1 MSLIYFLL
9 RTSWVTL
16 TLAVFVGCLSGA
28 SSAGLLALINTTLSS
43 AVPKATIIGSFVGL
57 CLLLVIGS
65 FVSQVLLIRLS
76 QGAVFDLRLLLSRRI
91 LASPLRHLEG
101 IGTHRLLAALT
112 EDIQSVS
119 NALMLIPTFCLNVA
133 VVAGC
138 LVYLSWLSWI
148 TSLIM
153 LGFIAFGIFSYQLLA
168 VKAVRF
174 MRLARKQEDDLF
186 NRFQALTEG
195 VKELKLHRQ
204 RRQAFLLE
212 DLQPTAA
219 AFRQHNQ
226 AGMTTF
232 AVAASWGQLLF
243 FMAIGI
249 PLFTLLTIQDLNLPI
264 VSGYVLTLVYLMAPM
279 TTIMNMIPPLGR
291 ASVALKQVESL
302 GLSLASHSTEQN
314 TTPSGLPQTWK
325 RLELVGVTHAYRRER
340 EESSFTLGPINLTFQ
355 AGELIFLI
363 GGNGSGKSTLAKLI
377 TGLYVPETGK
387 ICLDGQPITDENR
400 EWYRQHFAAIFSDF
414 YLFERL
420 LGLSCSE
427 LDAHTRDYLI
437 QLQLDHKVQVKDGM
451 LSTTDL
457 SQGQRKRLA
466 LLTAYLEDRSIY
478 LFDEWASD
486 QDPLFREIFYH
497 QLLAELKQRG
507 KTVLVISHDERYFDL
522 ADRIVKL
529 DYGKLEYEKRRTSP
543 TSTKP
548 DV

>member
-1 MSLIYFLL
+1 VNLIYFLL

-16 TLAVFVGCLSGA
+16 TLAVLVGCLSGA
-28 SSAGLLALINTTLSS
+28 SSAGLLALINTTLNH
-43 AVPKATIIGSFVGL
+43 AVPKAIVIWSFAGL
-57 CLLLVIGS
+57 CLLLVLGS

-91 LASPLRHLEG
+91 LSSPLRHLEE
-101 IGTHRLLAALT
+101 IGAHRLLAALT

-119 NALMLIPTFCLNVA
+119 DALMLIPTFCLNVA
-133 VVAGC
+133 IVAGC
-138 LVYLSWLSWI
+138 LIYLSWLSWI

-168 VKAVRF
+168 VRGVRF

-186 NRFQALTEG
+186 SRFQAITEG

-204 RRQAFLLE
+204 RRQAFLSE

-219 AFRQHNQ
+219 AFRQHNS

-243 FMAIGI
+243 FMAIGL
-249 PLFTLLTIQDLNLPI
+249 PLFTLLTIQDLNAPVI
-264 VSGYVLTLVYLMAPM
+264 SGYVLTLVYLMAPM
-279 TTIMNMIPPLGR
+279 TAIMSMIPPLGR
-291 ASVALKQVESL
+291 ANVALKQVEAL
-302 GLSLASHSTEQN
+302 GLSLTSHSTERN
-314 TTPSGLPQTWK
+314 TAPAASLPNWE
-325 RLELVGVTHAYRRER
+325 RLELIGVTHAYRRER
-340 EESSFTLGPINLTFQ
+340 EESSFILGPINLTFQ
-355 AGELIFLI
+355 AGELIFLV

-377 TGLYVPETGK
+377 TGLYVPETGE
-387 ICLDGQPITDENR
+387 IRLDGQLVTDENR
-400 EWYRQHFAAIFSDF
+400 EWYRQHFSAIFSDF

-420 LGLSCSE
+420 LGLSRSG
-427 LDAHTRDYLI
+427 LDAQTQDYLI
-437 QLQLDHKVQVKDGM
+437 QLQLDHKVQVKDGT

-486 QDPLFREIFYH
+486 QDPLFREIFYS

-507 KTVLVISHDERYFDL
+507 KTVLVISHDERYFHL

-529 DYGKLEYEKRRTSP
+529 DYGKLEYEKRMTRF

>member
-16 TLAVFVGCLSGA
+16 TLAVLVGCLSGA
-28 SSAGLLALINTTLSS
+28 SSAGLLALINTTLSN
-43 AVPKATIIGSFVGL
+43 AVPKAIIIWSFVGL
-57 CLLLVIGS
+57 CLLLVTGS

-91 LASPLRHLEG
+91 LSSPLRHLEE
-101 IGTHRLLAALT
+101 IGAHRLLAALT

-119 NALMLIPTFCLNVA
+119 DALMLIPTFCLNIA

-153 LGFIAFGIFSYQLLA
+153 LGFITFGIFSYQLLA
-168 VKAVRF
+168 VKGVRF
-174 MRLARKQEDDLF
+174 MRLARKEEDDLF
-186 NRFQALTEG
+186 NHFQAITEG

-204 RRQAFLLE
+204 RRQAFLSE

-219 AFRQHNQ
+219 AFRQHNG

-243 FMAIGI
+243 FMAIGL
-249 PLFTLLTIQDLNLPI
+249 PLFTLLTIQDLNAPV

-279 TTIMNMIPPLGR
+279 TAIMNMIPPLGR
-291 ASVALKQVESL
+291 ANVALKQVESL
-302 GLSLASHSTEQN
+302 GLSLTSHSTERN
-314 TTPSGLPQTWK
+314 TTPPASFPNWE
-325 RLELVGVTHAYRRER
+325 RLELIGVTHAYRRER
-340 EESSFTLGPINLTFQ
+340 EESSFILGPINLTFQ
-355 AGELIFLI
+355 AGELVFLV

-377 TGLYVPETGK
+377 TGLYLPETGE
-387 ICLDGQPITDENR
+387 IRLDGQPITDKNR
-400 EWYRQHFAAIFSDF
+400 EWYRQHFSAVFSDF
-414 YLFERL
+414 YLFGRL
-420 LGLSCSE
+420 LGLSRSG
-427 LDAHTRDYLI
+427 LDARTQDYLI
-437 QLQLDHKVQVKDGM
+437 QLQLDHKVQVKDGT

-486 QDPLFREIFYH
+486 QDPLFREIFYS

-507 KTVLVISHDERYFDL
+507 KTVLVISHDERYFHL
-522 ADRIVKL
+522 ADRLVKL
-529 DYGKLEYEKRRTSP
+529 DYGKLEYEKRMTP
-543 TSTKP
+543 FTSTKP